1 MLTGKLPDIR
11 YDHRNG
17 EMPQQ
22 IGNPQLPLGATI
34 LETYV
39 QSKTGNEADCEDVIL
54 YQNVLHE
61 IRTGDCHAGTPR

>member
-1 MLTGKLPDIR
+1 
-11 YDHRNG
+11 
-17 EMPQQ
+17 MPQQ